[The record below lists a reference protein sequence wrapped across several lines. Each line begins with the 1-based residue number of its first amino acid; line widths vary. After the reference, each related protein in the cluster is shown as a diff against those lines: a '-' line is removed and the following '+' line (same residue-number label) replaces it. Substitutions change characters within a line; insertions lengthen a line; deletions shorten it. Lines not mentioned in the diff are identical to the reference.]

1 MELRKIYKIRHF
13 LLHRS
18 AVQRDSPWLRCVPV
32 RWSRQASLKVLYSK
46 VTSRY
51 GRRSWPYGCPVE
63 APHPARH
70 HQYVVRTATSA
81 LPHPPFPARI
91 PPLPPV
97 SSTRCGR
104 FAHQRCRRLVLI
116 LQLSCAAPL
125 LSVPAHTARERT
137 HLGTEV
143 TMAFQF
149 VVQRI
154 SFRQLVARV
163 LHGVLHRRRLHLR
176 RATPRGERRAVRAA
190 SHAGLRVGG
199 VTSTARRSAV
209 SASPSSSRVTS
220 ARIVA
225 AARLRSC
232 APPRRE

>member
-1 MELRKIYKIRHF
+1 MAIRLSSRSTTSRTSPSIRCTYCHICTTS
-13 LLHRS
+13 S
-18 AVQRDSPWLRCVPV
+18 AVPCPHSPAAASQLHPV
-32 RWSRQASLKVLYSK
+32 AASH
-46 VTSRY
+46 T
-51 GRRSWPYGCPVE
+51 
-63 APHPARH
+63 
-70 HQYVVRTATSA
+70 T
-81 LPHPPFPARI
+81 
-91 PPLPPV
+91 
-97 SSTRCGR
+97 
-104 FAHQRCRRLVLI
+104 QRCRRLVLI

-125 LSVPAHTARERT
+125 LSVPAHTSRERT